1 MRALTRGPNRGIRR
15 ICAGLFFA
23 LGLSWAGTAGA
34 QEVTTDTRESTRVI
48 PSFSIDRA
56 VAIGLRNNR
65 ELRVAE
71 LDLATAEKQVGE
83 AYGGL
88 FPEIE
93 ATASYTRNL
102 TVPEAFLPAII
113 FDPNASPDEVIP
125 VSFGAD
131 NQWQVGITVDQP
143 LFDAAVF
150 LGVSTA
156 GKFRDFN
163 REVLRGAA
171 QQVAT
176 NVRIVYLNVLL
187 AEERLRVTDN
197 SVSRVIQTLDESRAL
212 NRVGLLGDYDVLRL
226 EVELANIQPELRR
239 STDALATARR
249 ELGIQMG
256 LRDLTEV
263 AAEGV
268 LSSVSPLD
276 PGANSEANLSLLNF
290 SGIDRD
296 AVADPEALVVRAAAS
311 RSDVRQLA
319 LRKELEEVRVRVDR
333 TDLFPTINAFF
344 NYTLT
349 AQENGSLDFFGEGP
363 MQRSTAT
370 AVGLRITVPV
380 FSGGRRWNRI
390 AQRQI
395 SVRQFEAQLAEA
407 RLRAA
412 SDVRTRT
419 DQVTESLARAVAQGT
434 AVGEATRGFEIAS
447 MLYREGTGSRLEV
460 VDAEL
465 ALRQSEMNYAQ
476 AVYDYLIARA
486 HLDLAVG
493 SVPAVESALAEML
506 DRPGAV
512 RAPEPVEVN
521 Q

>member
-1 MRALTRGPNRGIRR
+1 MSVCAWGR
-15 ICAGLFFA
+15 I
-23 LGLSWAGTAGA
+23 AGA
-34 QEVTTDTRESTRVI
+34 GFVMMLALPSVSVAAPQEEP
-48 PSFSIDRA
+48 PSYSIERA
-56 VAIGLRNNR
+56 VMIALSNNR

-88 FPEIE
+88 FPEID

-113 FDPNASPDEVIP
+113 FDPNASPDDVVP
-125 VSFGAD
+125 VRFGAD
-131 NQWQVGITVDQP
+131 NQWQAGITVDQP
-143 LFDAAVF
+143 LFDATVF

-163 REVLRGAA
+163 QEVLRGAV

-176 NVRIVYLNVLL
+176 NVRIAYLNVLL

-197 SVSRVIQTLDESRAL
+197 SVERVVQTLDESRAL

-239 STDALATARR
+239 STDALSEARR
-249 ELGIQMG
+249 TLGIQMG
-256 LRDLTEV
+256 FPDLTEV

-268 LSSVSPLD
+268 LSAVSPLD
-276 PGANSEANLSLLNF
+276 LEANSDANRALLRF
-290 SGIDRD
+290 AGVDMD
-296 AVADPEALVVRAAAS
+296 GAADPGTLVERAAVS

-319 LRKELEEVRVRVDR
+319 LRKELEEVRVKVER

-349 AQENGSLDFFGEGP
+349 AQENGSLDFFGETP
-363 MQRSTAT
+363 VQRSTAT
-370 AVGLRITVPV
+370 AVGLRVSIPV

-390 AQRQI
+390 AQRRI
-395 SVRQFEAQLAEA
+395 GVRQFEAQLADA

-412 SDVRTRT
+412 SDVRTRA
-419 DQVTESLARAVAQGT
+419 DQVTESLARAEGQRA

-447 MLYREGTGSRLEV
+447 SLYREGTGSRLEV
-460 VDAEL
+460 IDAEL
-465 ALRQSEMNYAQ
+465 ALRRSELNYAQ
-476 AVYDYLIARA
+476 AVYDFLVARA
-486 HLDLAVG
+486 QLDLAVG
-493 SVPAVESALAEML
+493 SVPAVETALAGML
-506 DRPGAV
+506 EKPGADRTLV
-512 RAPEPVEVN
+512 PVESR

>member
-1 MRALTRGPNRGIRR
+1 MRVCAKGRTWPWIAS
-15 ICAGLFFA
+15 AGLVMILA
-23 LGLSWAGTAGA
+23 LPVSAGA
-34 QEVTTDTRESTRVI
+34 TQQEL
-48 PSFSIDRA
+48 PSYSIERA
-56 VAIGLRNNR
+56 VSIALRNNR

-88 FPEIE
+88 FPEID

-113 FDPNASPDEVIP
+113 FDPNASPDDVIP
-125 VSFGAD
+125 VRFGAD
-131 NQWQVGITVDQP
+131 NQWQAGITVDQP
-143 LFDAAVF
+143 LFDATVF

-163 REVLRGAA
+163 QEVLRGAV

-176 NVRIVYLNVLL
+176 NVRIAYLNVLL
-187 AEERLRVTDN
+187 AEERLRVTDS
-197 SVSRVIQTLDESRAL
+197 SVDRVVQTLDESRAL

-239 STDALATARR
+239 STDALSEARR
-249 ELGIQMG
+249 TLGIQMG
-256 LRDLTEV
+256 FPALTEV

-268 LSSVSPLD
+268 LSTVSPVDLA
-276 PGANSEANLSLLNF
+276 ANSEANRALIGFAGVDMAGL
-290 SGIDRD
+290 
-296 AVADPEALVVRAAAS
+296 ADPEALVVRASVS

-319 LRKELEEVRVRVDR
+319 LRKELEEVQVKVDR

-349 AQENGSLDFFGEGP
+349 AQENGSLDFFGETA
-363 MQRSTAT
+363 MQRSSAT
-370 AVGLRITVPV
+370 AVGLRVSIPI

-390 AQRQI
+390 AQRRI
-395 SVRQFEAQLAEA
+395 GVRQFEAQLADV

-412 SDVRTRT
+412 SDVRTRV
-419 DQVTESLARAVAQGT
+419 DQLTESLARARGQRG

-447 MLYREGTGSRLEV
+447 SLYREGTGSRLEV
-460 VDAEL
+460 IDAEL
-465 ALRQSEMNYAQ
+465 ALRRSELNYAQ
-476 AVYDYLIARA
+476 AVYDFLVARA
-486 HLDLAVG
+486 QLDLAVG
-493 SVPAVESALAEML
+493 SVPAVDTALAEML
-506 DRPGAV
+506 EKPGADRV
-512 RAPEPVEVN
+512 PVPVESR
-521 Q
+521 

>member
-1 MRALTRGPNRGIRR
+1 MKVQSACVGVLM
-15 ICAGLFFA
+15 A
-23 LGLSWAGTAGA
+23 LGMPWASSAGA
-34 QEVTTDTRESTRVI
+34 QEVATESLEYDATL
-48 PSFSIDRA
+48 PAYSIERA

-71 LDLATAEKQVGE
+71 LDLAMAEKQVGE

-88 FPEIE
+88 FPEID

-102 TVPEAFLPAII
+102 TVPEVFLPAII
-113 FDPNASPDEVIP
+113 FDPSASPDDVLP

-131 NQWQVGITVDQP
+131 NQWQAGITVEQP
-143 LFDAAVF
+143 LFDATVF

-176 NVRIVYLNVLL
+176 NVRIAYLNVLL
-187 AEERLRVTDN
+187 AEERRRVTDN
-197 SVSRVIQTLDESRAL
+197 SVTRVTQTLEEARAL

-239 STDALATARR
+239 STDALSEARR

-256 LRDLTEV
+256 LHDLTEV

-268 LSSVSPLD
+268 LSSVSPMD
-276 PGANSEANLSLLNF
+276 PAANSEANLSLLTF
-290 SGIDRD
+290 SGVEVDGT
-296 AVADPEALVVRAAAS
+296 ADPEELVARATVS
-311 RSDVRQLA
+311 RSDVRQLV
-319 LRKELEEVRVRVDR
+319 LRKELEEVQVRVDR
-333 TDLFPTINAFF
+333 TDLFPTINAFLD
-344 NYTLT
+344 YSLT
-349 AQENGSLDFFGEGP
+349 AQENGSLDFFGESS
-363 MQRSTAT
+363 MQRTSAT
-370 AVGLRITVPV
+370 AVGLRVSIPL
-380 FSGGRRWNRI
+380 FSGGRRWNRV
-390 AQRQI
+390 AQRRI
-395 SVRQFEAQLAEA
+395 GVRQFEAQLADA

-419 DQVTESLARAVAQGT
+419 DQVTESLARAEAQRKT
-434 AVGEATRGFEIAS
+434 VGEATRGFEIAS
-447 MLYREGTGSRLEV
+447 TLYREGTGSRLEV

-465 ALRQSEMNYAQ
+465 ALRQSEVNYAQ

-486 HLDLAVG
+486 QLDLAVG
-493 SVPAVESALAEML
+493 SVPAVESAMEAML
-506 DRPGAV
+506 EKPGAI
-512 RAPEPVEVN
+512 RAPVIVEAN

>member
-1 MRALTRGPNRGIRR
+1 MRYFTGEPLTWSRSA
-15 ICAGLFFA
+15 CAGILIS
-23 LGLSWAGTAGA
+23 LGLPWAGLAGA
-34 QEVTTDTRESTRVI
+34 QEISSETQESTAIV
-48 PSFSIDRA
+48 PSYSIGRA

-71 LDLATAEKQVGE
+71 LGLATAEKQVGE
-83 AYGGL
+83 AFGGL

-102 TVPEAFLPAII
+102 TVPKAFLPAII
-113 FDPNASPDEVIP
+113 FDQNASPDDLIP

-131 NQWQVGITVDQP
+131 NQWQAGITVDQP
-143 LFDAAVF
+143 LFDATVF

-176 NVRIVYLNVLL
+176 NIRIAYLNVLL

-197 SVSRVIQTLDESRAL
+197 SVSRVIQTLNEARAL

-239 STDALATARR
+239 STNSLSEARR
-249 ELGIQMG
+249 ALSIQMG
-256 LRDLTEV
+256 LPDLAEV

-268 LSSVSPLD
+268 LSSVFPRD
-276 PGANSEANLSLLNF
+276 PAANSEANLSLLNF
-290 SGIDRD
+290 SGLDLEGTARPEEL
-296 AVADPEALVVRAAAS
+296 VARATTS

-319 LRKELEEVRVRVDR
+319 LRKELEEVRVKVDR

-344 NYTLT
+344 NYSLT
-349 AQENGSLDFFGEGP
+349 AQENGSLDFFGETSV
-363 MQRSTAT
+363 QRSTAT
-370 AVGLRITVPV
+370 AVGLRISVPV
-380 FSGGRRWNRI
+380 FSGGKRWNRI

-395 SVRQFEAQLAEA
+395 SVRQFEAQLADA

-419 DQVTESLARAVAQGT
+419 DQVTESLARAEAQRT
-434 AVGEATRGFEIAS
+434 AVGEATRGFAIAS
-447 MLYREGTGSRLEV
+447 SLYREGTGSRLEV

-465 ALRQSEMNYAQ
+465 ALRQSELNYAQ

-486 HLDLAVG
+486 QLDMAVG
-493 SVPAVESALAEML
+493 SVPAVESALAGML
-506 DRPGAV
+506 EHPGAD
-512 RAPEPVEVN
+512 RASVPVEVN